1 MQPLQSLPAN
11 VTDALQRG
19 NKLEAIKLLRDATG
33 LGLKEAKDA
42 LESAQAGTDRATP
55 LKGHSS
61 PMSAQVNAAI
71 EQGNKL
77 EAIKLF
83 REQNGVGLKE
93 AKDAIDAAFEGRQ
106 TMAADASPGAV
117 AQTGSLLKWLAVV
130 AVVAAVAIYYFVKPA

>member
-11 VTDALQRG
+11 VADALQRG

-42 LESAQAGTDRATP
+42 VESAQAGADRATP

-61 PMSAQVNAAI
+61 PMSAQVKAAI

-83 REQNGVGLKE
+83 REHNGVGLKE

-106 TMAADASPGAV
+106 TVAADASPGAV
-117 AQTGSLLKWLAVV
+117 AQTGSPLKWFAVA
-130 AVVAAVAIYYFVKPA
+130 AVVAAIVVIYFLKPA